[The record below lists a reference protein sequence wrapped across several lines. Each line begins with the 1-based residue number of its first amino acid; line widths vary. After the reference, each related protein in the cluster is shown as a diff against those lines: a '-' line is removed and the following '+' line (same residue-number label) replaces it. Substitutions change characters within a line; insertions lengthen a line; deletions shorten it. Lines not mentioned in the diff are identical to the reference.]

1 MNPFVEVTVVNP
13 NLTPTGSEEPPAHPL
28 AIELGLALAGRDP
41 APRVLLLGI
50 GSGRNVAPL
59 VAAGASVDI
68 VEADAERARV
78 AAIRFAA
85 GPRVRVTRGTYAGPY
100 AFSGGFAGAL
110 STHAL
115 LHGDIASI
123 ERAVAAIA
131 NRLAPGG
138 ALYATFGSTND
149 PRYAAGSPIEPFV
162 TAPRD
167 GSEVGVPHAYFDE
180 RRLRAVLEGFTIDTI
195 VETSAAETAGR
206 WAHDANESRTMLHWF
221 VRARKAPAGR

>member
-1 MNPFVEVTVVNP
+1 
-13 NLTPTGSEEPPAHPL
+13 
-28 AIELGLALAGRDP
+28 
-41 APRVLLLGI
+41 VLLLGV
-50 GSGRNVAPL
+50 GSGRNVPPL

-68 VEADAERARV
+68 VEADPERARE
-78 AAIRFAA
+78 ATIRFAA
-85 GPRVRVTRGTYAGPY
+85 VPRVRVTRGSYAGPF

-115 LHGDIASI
+115 LHGGIAGI
-123 ERAVAAIA
+123 ARAVAAIA

-138 ALYATFGSTND
+138 ALYTTFGSTND

-167 GSEVGVPHAYFDE
+167 GNEVGVPHAYFDE
-180 RRLRAVLEGFTIDTI
+180 RRLRALLEGFTIDTI

-206 WAHDANESRTMLHWF
+206 WAHDANEARTMLHWF
-221 VRARKAPAGR
+221 VRARKASATD